1 MVCILKD
8 VLLYYYVD
16 FLRGDGV
23 VAIKR
28 MSFFLEGFIPIP
40 KKGNVK
46 ECSNYHIVALIRH
59 ASKLVVKILQAKL
72 Q

>member
-46 ECSNYHIVALIRH
+46 ECSNYHIVALI
-59 ASKLVVKILQAKL
+59 
-72 Q
+72 